1 MKNNCSN
8 VKRKFKP
15 QNLNFQL
22 NVETL
27 FIADINYLFIYF
39 SLLKL
44 DLHVVK
50 KFVTNKNDK
59 INKKT
64 IKFDKRIQANQLK
77 EILKEIFSDSLKDF
91 YVNSFFQ
98 DGA

>member
-64 IKFDKRIQANQLK
+64 IKFDKWIQANQLK

>member
-98 DGA
+98 DGV